1 MQAIGLGEGEAKAE
15 HRFHEVIRSVLRP
28 LYDGSSV
35 FYRFSAHL
43 NEEPGVRQQV
53 RRTYE
58 VNKQWCVPTSFA
70 LCKCLLCSLS
80 SSFREHLSEGQEQ
93 NGAVK

>member
-1 MQAIGLGEGEAKAE
+1 MGEGEAKAE

-58 VNKQWCVPTSFA
+58 VNRGGAYLLLSLFA
-70 LCKCLLCSLS
+70 GALFVLFFLS
-80 SSFREHLSEGQEQ
+80 
-93 NGAVK
+93 